1 MSQQSSHKPGI
12 RYADYENGITHISG
26 DVVLTERKQAEE
38 LDTKRSRIC
47 FHRGSADALHE
58 MMITFHRDTYVRP
71 HKHLSKTESYL
82 VIDGEIELVY
92 FDDNGVVKKR
102 VDMGNYTSGKDFY
115 LKSVSDEWHT
125 VLIKSE
131 FATILEVTN
140 GPFVADECVFAS
152 WAPEVSDKSA
162 ADAYMQKL
170 LQR

>member
-1 MSQQSSHKPGI
+1 MSQQLNNKPGI
-12 RYADYENGITHISG
+12 RYAYYENGITCISG
-26 DVVLTERKQAEE
+26 NAVSAERKQAAE

-47 FHRGSADALHE
+47 FHRSSADALHE

-92 FDDNGVVKKR
+92 FDDNGTIKKR
-102 VDMGNYTSGKDFY
+102 VEMGNYASGKVFY

-125 VLIKSE
+125 VLIKTE

-152 WAPEVSDKSA
+152 WAPEVSDKA
-162 ADAYMQKL
+162 AAEAYIQKL
-170 LQR
+170 LQ